1 MLCVGNILTA
11 CPLNRAR
18 DTHRACVHRQ
28 QSSSPGEWRERTNG
42 RKRGSSGGLPFSIPA
57 LTRRGGLFGKIVFL
71 RNGSWIHSNED
82 ISLPGTRMHAS
93 RSQMLDPTP
102 FFIFI
107 FFHFLFSFFFLCYY
121 MGCLNVAFTL
131 AVMSTFSSRCL
142 PLTLVPFCCDDS
154 AWFAVYIF
162 FFFISLSRI
171 RKRRRR
177 IAIQSA
183 SCFFLASRTYV
194 ARFIIVG
201 DA

>member
-71 RNGSWIHSNED
+71 RNGSRIHSNED

-107 FFHFLFSFFFLCYY
+107 FFHFLFSFFFF
-121 MGCLNVAFTL
+121 VTIW
-131 AVMSTFSSRCL
+131 AV
-142 PLTLVPFCCDDS
+142 LTLLLHLLWCRHFPRAACRWRWFLS
-154 AWFAVYIF
+154 AVTILPGLRCTF
-162 FFFISLSRI
+162 FFSLSLSHVYENVDEESPYRVHPVSFW
-171 RKRRRR
+171 RHGRM
-177 IAIQSA
+177 
-183 SCFFLASRTYV
+183 LP
-194 ARFIIVG
+194 
-201 DA
+201 DL